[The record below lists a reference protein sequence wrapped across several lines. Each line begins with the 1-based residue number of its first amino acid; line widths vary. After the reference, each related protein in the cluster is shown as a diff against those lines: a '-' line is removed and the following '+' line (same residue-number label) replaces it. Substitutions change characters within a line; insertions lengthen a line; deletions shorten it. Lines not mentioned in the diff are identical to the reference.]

1 MEEKRLP
8 HLSTKRIPAVAV
20 VHVPRYVRCVQFR
33 CARMKRGFY
42 IHW

>member
-1 MEEKRLP
+1 MEEKGCRIYAQ
-8 HLSTKRIPAVAV
+8 KRIPAVAV